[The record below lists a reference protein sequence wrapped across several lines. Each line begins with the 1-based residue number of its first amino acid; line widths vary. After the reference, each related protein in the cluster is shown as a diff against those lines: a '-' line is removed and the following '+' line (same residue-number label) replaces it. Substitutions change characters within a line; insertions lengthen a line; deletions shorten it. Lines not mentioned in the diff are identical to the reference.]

1 MMSSMEEKLL
11 TIAIPTYNGARTIC
25 DMLDLLLPQIDERVE
40 VIISDNC
47 STDSTSDIVK
57 NYCQKYSFIKYIRND
72 INIGPDR
79 NFLQCMQL
87 ANGKFTMLMSD
98 DDIIVEG
105 GVGRMLAFLEK
116 YPDITL
122 AFLYTLSFRDKYRG
136 INNCTLL
143 DEYSLQ
149 PKRDICTASKE
160 EFMSYAGRQWGFMSS
175 FICKTSI
182 CKAVE
187 QPERFFDSYWL
198 QSYFHILCA
207 KGNDAQ
213 LGIICGPTVA
223 AGGYG
228 VIANFDSYK
237 VDVASYKK
245 MLDFACEEARF
256 NKKQLRDLWLWRC
269 CFVLKRT
276 IIKERAVGKQRT
288 SVGKVFD
295 ALKPYPYAWINLFPF
310 LILPNS
316 ICRLFLKMVRVKQN
330 RNFDSY
336 VNRET

>member
-1 MMSSMEEKLL
+1 MMNSMQEKLL
-11 TIAIPTYNGARTIC
+11 TIAIPTYNGSKTIS
-25 DMLDLLLPQIDERVE
+25 DMLDVLLPQVDNRVE
-40 VIISDNC
+40 IIISDNC
-47 STDSTSDIVK
+47 STDNTSDIIK
-57 NYCQKYSFIKYIRND
+57 DFCRKFSFITYIRNE

-87 ANGKFTMLMSD
+87 ANGNFTMLMSD

-116 YPDITL
+116 YPDVTL

-149 PKRDICTASKE
+149 PKYDICTASKD

-175 FICKTSI
+175 FLCKTSI

-187 QPERFFDSYWL
+187 KPERFFDSYWL

-207 KGNDAQ
+207 KGEDTK
-213 LGIICGPTVA
+213 LGVICGPTVA

-237 VDVASYKK
+237 VDVASYKR
-245 MLDFACEEARF
+245 MLDFACDEAGF
-256 NKKQLRDLWLWRC
+256 DKKQLRDLWLWRC

-276 IIKERAVGKQRT
+276 IIKERAVGKHLT
-288 SVGKVFD
+288 SVGKVFNT
-295 ALKPYPYAWINLFPF
+295 LKGYPYAWINLFPF
-310 LILPNS
+310 LLLPDFM
-316 ICRLFLKMVRVKQN
+316 CKLVLKLVRMKQK
-330 RNFDSY
+330 RNFSSY

>member
-1 MMSSMEEKLL
+1 MSSMEEKLL
-11 TIAIPTYNGARTIC
+11 TIAVPTYNGVRTIC

-40 VIISDNC
+40 IIISDNC
-47 STDSTSDIVK
+47 STDATYDVVK
-57 NYCQKYSFIKYIRND
+57 NYCHKYNFIRYVRNE

-105 GVGRMLAFLEK
+105 GVGRMLVFLEE
-116 YPDITL
+116 YPDINL
-122 AFLYTLSFRDKYRG
+122 AFLYTLSFRDKYCG

-143 DEYSLQ
+143 DEYSLR
-149 PKRDICTASKE
+149 PTRDICTASKE

-182 CKAVE
+182 CKSVPE
-187 QPERFFDSYWL
+187 PERFFDSYWL

-207 KGNDAQ
+207 KGKDAK
-213 LGIICGPTVA
+213 LGVIFGPTVA

-228 VIANFDSYK
+228 VIANFDSYR
-237 VDVASYKK
+237 VDVDSYKK
-245 MLDFACEEARF
+245 MLDFACEEAGF
-256 NKKQLRDLWLWRC
+256 NKKQMKDLWLWRC

-276 IIKERAVGKQRT
+276 VIKERAVGKHLT
-288 SVGKVFD
+288 SVGKVYEK
-295 ALKPYPYAWINLFPF
+295 LKPYPYAWIHLFPYLLLPDVICK
-310 LILPNS
+310 LILKLV
-316 ICRLFLKMVRVKQN
+316 RLKQK
-330 RNFDSY
+330 RNFSSY
-336 VNRET
+336 VNRVT